1 MSTHKNGGSHANV
14 RTNLVWHFCFRT
26 QRRWRRFVVVVVLKM
41 FPTHGNPH
49 RAVGHDLL
57 SCSKIAC
64 QSIVFLIIFFLSTQA
79 TAAVAD
85 VPDVGWNVKRG
96 LITRCWQAVYF
107 HTPSWIAGG
116 DGQIET
122 VQVGLSS
129 SVAKVWNHFHLFS
142 NFLPRTSWRGV
153 AQSCSSSMDDKI
165 NGTRHFDGGSQGKL
179 FLPPLRNIHSC
190 VKSPT
195 TC

>member
-14 RTNLVWHFCFRT
+14 RTNLVWHLCFRT
-26 QRRWRRFVVVVVLKM
+26 RRRWRRFVVVVVVLKM

-57 SCSKIAC
+57 SCNKIAC
-64 QSIVFLIIFFLSTQA
+64 QSIVFLIFFSLSTQA
-79 TAAVAD
+79 E
-85 VPDVGWNVKRG
+85 VGWNVKRG

-107 HTPSWIAGG
+107 HTPSWIAEG

-122 VQVGLSS
+122 VQEGLSC

-142 NFLPRTSWRGV
+142 NFLPRTSWRGSKLV
-153 AQSCSSSMDDKI
+153 L
-165 NGTRHFDGGSQGKL
+165 FDG
-179 FLPPLRNIHSC
+179 R
-190 VKSPT
+190 
-195 TC
+195 